1 MPGRKRGTAGVHDWE
16 KAKAAVLEH
25 RDTLAAFED
34 HASIYAWAKEN
45 GFATK
50 SLFPKLKIELHKQLG
65 VDYEAMREAAYAL
78 RREQI
83 AAAAADGPLIEIY
96 TAADGQ
102 GSFAVCGPDGAVVAY
117 GSFHSDDRVFIEG
130 DQTSADLSTAE
141 FAVFIAGQARE
152 ELDVEAVRLRL
163 HVLNHEVSAD
173 DPVLARA
180 AMRARVDLSI
190 EVSHSNAALEW
201 TQEPGYK
208 QWRETNLVTLVVTEQ
223 MATGGG
229 Q

>member
-1 MPGRKRGTAGVHDWE
+1 MPGRKRGTAGVH
-16 KAKAAVLEH
+16 EH
-25 RDTLAAFED
+25 RDARAGLED
-34 HASIYAWAKEN
+34 QASIYAWAKEN

-65 VDYEAMREAAYAL
+65 VDYEAMREAAYTL
-78 RREQI
+78 RQEQI
-83 AAAAADGPLIEIY
+83 AAAAVDGPLIEIY

-163 HVLNHEVSAD
+163 HV
-173 DPVLARA
+173 
-180 AMRARVDLSI
+180 
-190 EVSHSNAALEW
+190 
-201 TQEPGYK
+201 
-208 QWRETNLVTLVVTEQ
+208 
-223 MATGGG
+223 
-229 Q
+229 